1 VVYFARETLPE
12 NKKYQHRQ
20 QIPWGQVVH
29 PMAEPN
35 RAETTLP
42 VYSRLAIIIFAATI
56 ALIELGVVHLL
67 VTTAFNIILGG
78 VCLALALAFGLG
90 GKDAVARYIEELKE
104 KGKITRLEKE

>member
-1 VVYFARETLPE
+1 
-12 NKKYQHRQ
+12 
-20 QIPWGQVVH
+20 
-29 PMAEPN
+29 
-35 RAETTLP
+35 
-42 VYSRLAIIIFAATI
+42 
-56 ALIELGVVHLL
+56 L